1 MESLKSS
8 NIFENKQKNIL
19 IFIVI
24 IFFMVLGKRLL
35 RLNNSIIFIILLV
48 GIGLLYKQGIN
59 KYETIFIV
67 LLVLFYLKKIST
79 EKFEVC
85 LYNNELIKLI
95 NNIDVNNLYYNYD
108 YDYDQ
113 VYINEISWDIFLL
126 ANKFDNLKDAI
137 NNKMIEI
144 FRVIKINKDLRNY
157 LIFNN
162 LINNEGYPI
171 FIDHSKEGYGNM
183 LLLNEIKILLITS
196 KLFKK

>member
-1 MESLKSS
+1 MESLNSS
-8 NIFENKQKNIL
+8 NIFEKKQKNIL
-19 IFIVI
+19 IFIII
-24 IFFMVLGKRLL
+24 IFFIVLGKRLL
-35 RLNNSIIFIILLV
+35 KLNNSIIFIIILI
-48 GIGLLYKQGIN
+48 GIGILYKQGIN
-59 KYETIFIV
+59 KYEIIFII
-67 LLVLFYLKKIST
+67 LLVLYYLKNVST

-108 YDYDQ
+108 YDT

-126 ANKFDNLKDAI
+126 ANKFDNLKEAI

-144 FRVIKINKDLRNY
+144 FRIIKVNKDLRNY

-162 LINNEGYPI
+162 LINNEGYPLY
-171 FIDHSKEGYGNM
+171 IDFSKEGYGNV